1 VVATE
6 AGAAPPEEV
15 RPEPVN
21 VTAETQARE
30 GVTAYPAD
38 FFKAYAPNTALDM
51 VNRLPGFNFD
61 RGAGNGVRGLAG
73 STGNVLIDGAR
84 PASKSDSIE
93 SQLNRI
99 SAAQVER
106 IELIRGGAPGI
117 DMQGRSEVANIIRK
131 SADSLTQSA
140 TVRVEHFTEDGRFL
154 PGFRYELARKTGE
167 RTLELGLGRFIGY
180 DDSTG
185 SGRRVRRDPL
195 GVVLRDEGVTNE
207 SDGYTHQ
214 VNAAYKTPLLGGVLR
229 VNGLANINDFKSE
242 SHFNGTAG
250 ELDVV
255 DVSDDANQEF
265 GGTFTRDFGPKW
277 SAELLG
283 LYKAGQSEFRSASEG
298 YGADSG
304 LFLAEEDTGERI
316 VRLTLK
322 HRWSDRLSF
331 EAGGETAFN
340 FLDGA
345 IAFQENGVAKTL
357 PSSNVRVEEDRS
369 ELFALANWRPRT
381 DLTVEAGM
389 RFERSTI
396 RQIGDN
402 AREREFQYP
411 KPRFLATWTPN
422 PRTTLRFRAER
433 ELGQLDFGD
442 FVSSTDLTT
451 DVVAAGNPELEPD
464 KTWVYEVTGERRFWD
479 TGALSVTLRHEEI
492 TDVIDRIPIDV
503 LDPATGL
510 VTSTLE
516 APGNIGDGTND
527 ELELNVTLP
536 LTRFGLTGAE
546 LKLEAEWRNSEVI
559 DPTTGESRR
568 ISRQRP
574 DEIEVTYRQD
584 FPAQKLALTAAYF
597 DGWKETNYNFNQV
610 SRFDLS
616 EYVEVG
622 VEYKPRP
629 STFVS
634 LALSNATAFEF
645 KRFREVY
652 SGRRNVSPLLFT
664 ESRENESQQRL
675 ILRVRQTWG

>member
-1 VVATE
+1 
-6 AGAAPPEEV
+6 
-15 RPEPVN
+15 
-21 VTAETQARE
+21 
-30 GVTAYPAD
+30 
-38 FFKAYAPNTALDM
+38 
-51 VNRLPGFNFD
+51 
-61 RGAGNGVRGLAG
+61 
-73 STGNVLIDGAR
+73 
-84 PASKSDSIE
+84 
-93 SQLNRI
+93 
-99 SAAQVER
+99 
-106 IELIRGGAPGI
+106 
-117 DMQGRSEVANIIRK
+117 MQGRSEVANIIRK

-381 DLTVEAGM
+381 DLTVEGGM

-574 DEIEVTYRQD
+574 TNRGHLPPGLPRAEARAHRRLLRRLEGDQLQLQ
-584 FPAQKLALTAAYF
+584 PGLTL
-597 DGWKETNYNFNQV
+597 
-610 SRFDLS
+610 RL
-616 EYVEVG
+616 VG
-622 VEYKPRP
+622 VRGGRRGVQAAPQHFRIAGALQRDRVRVQAVPRGLLRAPQRLAPAVHRKPRERVAAAAHP
-629 STFVS
+629 AGPAD
-634 LALSNATAFEF
+634 L
-645 KRFREVY
+645 
-652 SGRRNVSPLLFT
+652 G
-664 ESRENESQQRL
+664 
-675 ILRVRQTWG
+675 LRPGPWV

>member
-1 VVATE
+1 MRRRFPLRSLQAAEVVATE

-21 VTAETQARE
+21 VTAETAGAGGRHRLPRRLLQSSI
-30 GVTAYPAD
+30 
-38 FFKAYAPNTALDM
+38 APNTALDM

-283 LYKAGQSEFRSASEG
+283 LYKAWTVRVPFGIEG
-298 YGADSG
+298 YGATAVCSSPRRTRASAS
-304 LFLAEEDTGERI
+304 L
-316 VRLTLK
+316 RLTLK

-345 IAFQENGVAKTL
+345 IALQENGVAKTL
-357 PSSNVRVEEDRS
+357 P
-369 ELFALANWRPRT
+369 LFQRPRRR
-381 DLTVEAGM
+381 GS
-389 RFERSTI
+389 ERAV
-396 RQIGDN
+396 R
-402 AREREFQYP
+402 P
-411 KPRFLATWTPN
+411 
-422 PRTTLRFRAER
+422 
-433 ELGQLDFGD
+433 GQL
-442 FVSSTDLTT
+442 
-451 DVVAAGNPELEPD
+451 APPD
-464 KTWVYEVTGERRFWD
+464 
-479 TGALSVTLRHEEI
+479 
-492 TDVIDRIPIDV
+492 
-503 LDPATGL
+503 
-510 VTSTLE
+510 
-516 APGNIGDGTND
+516 
-527 ELELNVTLP
+527 
-536 LTRFGLTGAE
+536 
-546 LKLEAEWRNSEVI
+546 
-559 DPTTGESRR
+559 
-568 ISRQRP
+568 RP
-574 DEIEVTYRQD
+574 H
-584 FPAQKLALTAAYF
+584 
-597 DGWKETNYNFNQV
+597 G
-610 SRFDLS
+610 
-616 EYVEVG
+616 
-622 VEYKPRP
+622 
-629 STFVS
+629 
-634 LALSNATAFEF
+634 
-645 KRFREVY
+645 
-652 SGRRNVSPLLFT
+652 
-664 ESRENESQQRL
+664 
-675 ILRVRQTWG
+675 